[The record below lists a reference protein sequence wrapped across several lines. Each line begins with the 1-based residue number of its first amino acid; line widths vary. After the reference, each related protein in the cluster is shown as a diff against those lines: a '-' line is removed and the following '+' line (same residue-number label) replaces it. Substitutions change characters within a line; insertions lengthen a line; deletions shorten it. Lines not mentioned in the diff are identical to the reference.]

1 MKKLLLAG
9 TVALLMPFTTTL
21 YAANIANMANT
32 INTSTATSNT
42 AGTTDTAKPDLDAIG
57 LRFEKRAEMDAKEE
71 LKRLV
76 QVNELK
82 KDLAASRGTQ
92 PNDTQANNSNN
103 SSSLSERIKRAMNAT
118 K

>member
-21 YAANIANMANT
+21 YAANIANTVNM
-32 INTSTATSNT
+32 INTT
-42 AGTTDTAKPDLDAIG
+42 GTTDTAKPDLDEIG
-57 LRFEKRAEMDAKEE
+57 RRFEKKAEMEAKEE

-76 QVNELK
+76 QENELK

-92 PNDTQANNSNN
+92 PNDTQTNNSD
-103 SSSLSERIKRAMNAT
+103 SLSERIKRAMNTT